1 MNEIQKKCS
10 KKLQKP
16 HSQGRLNREM
26 NIIMSVS
33 RADSIKN
40 SNTICEDTAIH
51 QVDQASTFFWIPFKI
66 RNIFGETQKK
76 FQTIENSIKC
86 DADNRLKN
94 ELLKTSANSVR
105 V

>member
-33 RADSIKN
+33 RADSIKK
-40 SNTICEDTAIH
+40 DTAIH

-66 RNIFGETQKK
+66 RNIFGGTQKK
-76 FQTIENSIKC
+76 FQTIEK
-86 DADNRLKN
+86 LH
-94 ELLKTSANSVR
+94 
-105 V
+105 